1 MGYLGLDESPVKDD
15 NLFQRMFWP
24 SDHAGEADTLGKQ
37 GFWVC
42 LVIGVFSLVAS
53 GLQGQPVIG
62 VLTFLFFVLGG
73 IGVREHNQPAS
84 ILVAAVY
91 ALNIAAGLAVGN
103 PPGALTLILALLLA
117 ANIRATYIAAKWA
130 VSGDPDAMPER
141 FNQTFSDKLVDQ
153 MPAAVWPKA
162 KIPFFCL
169 SGLYVALSVLG
180 VVMLAMGA
188 PQRMRARQQT
198 PPPATIEVAPSER

>member
-1 MGYLGLDESPVKDD
+1 MGYLGLDQSPVKDD

-24 SDHAGEADTLGKQ
+24 SDQAGEADTLGKQ

-42 LVIGVFSLVAS
+42 LAIGLFSLVVS
-53 GLQGQPVIG
+53 GFQGQAVIG
-62 VLTFLFFVLGG
+62 ALTFLFFVLGG
-73 IGVREHNQPAS
+73 MGVREHSQPAA
-84 ILVAAVY
+84 ILVAVVY
-91 ALNIAAGLAVGN
+91 ALNIAAGLAMGN

-153 MPAAVWPKA
+153 MPAAVWPRA

-169 SGLYVALSVLG
+169 AGLYVAVSVLG
-180 VVMLAMGA
+180 VVMLAMGV
-188 PQRMRARQQT
+188 PQKMRARQVQT
-198 PPPATIEVAPSER
+198 PPSATLEVAPSR